1 MLKPLNGDLL
11 ATCPTGTQILQSS
24 TGIEITP
31 ILLCTG
37 DGLDALRRV
46 VLGAMASSLGRRK
59 HTAVWPSL
67 EVMVG
72 PGDGGQ
78 EVGGHFDSPLIVVD
92 QLADLCGDPL
102 EEVVDEGVYKEDAH
116 VAAHLGQ
123 HNNTIAS
130 KINICSPRG
139 CSVNR

>member
-1 MLKPLNGDLL
+1 MKKNPVKNNAQTFERRFISHMSYRHTNTLVFYWNRD
-11 ATCPTGTQILQSS
+11 IS
-24 TGIEITP
+24 ITP

-92 QLADLCGDPL
+92 
-102 EEVVDEGVYKEDAH
+102 
-116 VAAHLGQ
+116 
-123 HNNTIAS
+123 
-130 KINICSPRG
+130 
-139 CSVNR
+139 